1 VSTATT
7 STIGTREAA
16 EILDVH
22 PNTVRRLERAG
33 ILPAVR
39 TTPLPRS
46 PRRFRR
52 EDVEAVR
59 ERTLAATVL
68 AQALDEVAA

>member
-1 VSTATT
+1 MT

-52 EDVEAVR
+52 EDVERVR
-59 ERTLAATVL
+59 EQTLEETAA
-68 AQALDEVAA
+68 